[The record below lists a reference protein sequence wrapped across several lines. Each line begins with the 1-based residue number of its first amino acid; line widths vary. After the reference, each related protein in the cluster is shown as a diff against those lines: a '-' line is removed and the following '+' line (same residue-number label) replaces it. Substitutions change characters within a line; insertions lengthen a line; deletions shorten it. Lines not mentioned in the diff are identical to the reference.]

1 VRRVFLAL
9 ALLAV
14 AVVTSTAERCH
25 DPATTEETVTDLR
38 PIEEV
43 LASVTPAWMEVT
55 GVVGTGHGLCDGSP
69 CIVVYAS
76 ARTPEIEARIPGEVE
91 GHPVR
96 VEVTGP
102 IEPLAPDGSEH

>member
-1 VRRVFLAL
+1 MRRASL
-9 ALLAV
+9 ALLA
-14 AVVTSTAERCH
+14 AVVASSTAQRCH
-25 DPATTEETVTDLR
+25 EPPPTEETVPDLR

-43 LASVTPAWMEVT
+43 LASVTPAWMEVP

-76 ARTPEIEARIPGEVE
+76 ARTPEIEARIPDEVE

-96 VEVTGP
+96 VEITGR
-102 IEPLAPDGSEH
+102 IEPRTPGDSGS